1 MRTAPIIAFSLC
13 CLAGTVF
20 AQTAPLPPAP
30 QAPEPAAGKEA
41 KRRPVDTA
49 EKTPANPDSN
59 GTQEKEAYA
68 SCLEIWDSAT
78 HMSRR
83 EWDRA
88 CRRVAQRLKDMAVK

>member
-1 MRTAPIIAFSLC
+1 
-13 CLAGTVF
+13 
-20 AQTAPLPPAP
+20 LPPAP